1 MCGIEGLLLIVQLQ
15 SDLLREVVVL
25 NNYARM
31 MEGYDIGEQEKRREK
46 MTEIERLIKMCSIVP
61 K

>member
-31 MEGYDIGEQEKRREK
+31 MEVYDIGEQEKRREK